1 MQEVIARS
9 LRAGFSDVP
18 VIITGETGVG
28 KEIVANI
35 IHENSGRSGYVM
47 IKINCGAIPP
57 ELAEAELFG
66 YSEGAFTGAKRGGQA
81 GIFEMANH
89 GTVFLDEIGEL
100 PLALQA
106 KLLRVLQEHE
116 IRRVGS
122 AQTYTSDFRV
132 IAATNQNLRA
142 LVSQGK
148 FRSDLYYRINVIDIL
163 VPPLR
168 QRREDILPL
177 IQMTLADLN
186 ERYARNVFFSPRAL
200 KFFEQYSW
208 PGNVR
213 ELKNIVERLFFLQN
227 PKSDQVSFEDVSAY
241 ADMSLESGV
250 TEERDNTESKLE
262 ILSLKERLKS
272 YEIALIREA
281 LQECPTMRDAAQKLQ
296 IDPATL
302 TRKCQMYQINN

>member
-1 MQEVIARS
+1 M
-9 LRAGFSDVP
+9 
-18 VIITGETGVG
+18 
-28 KEIVANI
+28 
-35 IHENSGRSGYVM
+35 
-47 IKINCGAIPP
+47 
-57 ELAEAELFG
+57 
-66 YSEGAFTGAKRGGQA
+66 
-81 GIFEMANH
+81 
-89 GTVFLDEIGEL
+89 